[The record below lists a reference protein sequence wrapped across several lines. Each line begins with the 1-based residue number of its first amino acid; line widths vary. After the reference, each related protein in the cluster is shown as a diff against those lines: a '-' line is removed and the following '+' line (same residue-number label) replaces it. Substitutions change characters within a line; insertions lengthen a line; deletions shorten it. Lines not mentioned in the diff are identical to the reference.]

1 MSHRG
6 NFNKTHL
13 SKLNATFLSLSLHIY
28 TSGLWVR
35 PSMLTRKPTVVL
47 AAERVFL
54 ANAGLPLTPSA
65 WPVLIFFKIVSGTME
80 PSRSLPDSELTR
92 P

>member
-1 MSHRG
+1 
-6 NFNKTHL
+6 
-13 SKLNATFLSLSLHIY
+13 
-28 TSGLWVR
+28 
-35 PSMLTRKPTVVL
+35 MLTRKPTVVL